1 MMTGRRGY
9 MLGMSVRKTALL
21 IATTALLSAGAGVAQ
36 AADKG
41 KPIDFTVRTETSAI
55 APGSQTL
62 RWDAARGR
70 WGLMLN
76 LQQPD
81 TRGTVANDIQAGAF
95 YRITPSLR
103 VGGAVA
109 IGDQQLQNGPRKITP
124 EEGQP
129 RVQFETRFKF

>member
-1 MMTGRRGY
+1 

-21 IATTALLSAGAGVAQ
+21 IAATALLSVGAGAAQ
-36 AADKG
+36 AADGKG
-41 KPIDFTVRTETSAI
+41 KAIDFTVRTESSAI

-62 RWDAARGR
+62 KWDAAAGH

-81 TRGTVANDIQAGAF
+81 SRGAVANDIQAGAY

-109 IGDQQLQNGPRKITP
+109 IGDPQLQNGPRKINP
-124 EEGQP
+124 SEGQP

>member
-1 MMTGRRGY
+1 
-9 MLGMSVRKTALL
+9 MLGMSVRKTAVL
-21 IATTALLSAGAGVAQ
+21 IAATALFGASAGVAQ
-36 AADKG
+36 AADKS

-55 APGSQTL
+55 TPGAQVL
-62 RWDAARGR
+62 KWDAARGK

-76 LQQPD
+76 MQQPD
-81 TRGTVANDIQAGAF
+81 TRGTTASDIQAGAY

-109 IGDQQLQNGPRKITP
+109 IGDQQLQNGARKITP

>member
-1 MMTGRRGY
+1 
-9 MLGMSVRKTALL
+9 MLGMSVRKTAML
-21 IATTALLSAGAGVAQ
+21 IAATALFGASAGVAQ
-36 AADKG
+36 AADKS

-55 APGSQTL
+55 TPGAQVL
-62 RWDAARGR
+62 KWDAARGK

-76 LQQPD
+76 MQQPD
-81 TRGTVANDIQAGAF
+81 TRGTTASDIQAGAY

-109 IGDQQLQNGPRKITP
+109 IGDQQLQNGARKITP

>member
-1 MMTGRRGY
+1 
-9 MLGMSVRKTALL
+9 MLGMSVRKTAIL
-21 IATTALLSAGAGVAQ
+21 IAATVLLSAGAGVAQ

-41 KPIDFTVRTETSAI
+41 KGIDFTVRTEASAI
-55 APGSQTL
+55 APGTQTF
-62 RWDAARGR
+62 RWDAVRGR

-76 LQQPD
+76 MQQPD
-81 TRGTVANDIQAGAF
+81 SRGIVANDIQAGAY

-103 VGGAVA
+103 VGVGGAF
-109 IGDQQLQNGPRKITP
+109 GDQQLQTGPRKITP